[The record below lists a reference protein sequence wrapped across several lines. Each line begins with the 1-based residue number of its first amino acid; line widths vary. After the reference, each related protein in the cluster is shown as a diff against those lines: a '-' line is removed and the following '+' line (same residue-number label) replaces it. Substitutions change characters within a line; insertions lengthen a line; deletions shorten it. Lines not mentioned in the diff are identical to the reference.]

1 MYKKSLTYETFDG
14 VEVTEVFR
22 CNFTPV
28 ELTDMELDMPG
39 GMQKYINDIIEA
51 KDNREMVRLFKE
63 LLIKSYGVISEDGRR
78 FIKNDELREEFKQ
91 TNAYSELFTL
101 SATNADEASKFI
113 NGILP
118 KKLVEQAEKQ
128 KAETTVI
135 TDKSSNN

>member
-22 CNFTPV
+22 FNFTAA
-28 ELTDMELDMPG
+28 ELTDMELNMPG

-51 KDNREMVRLFKE
+51 KDNREMVKLFQE
-63 LLIKSYGVISEDGRR
+63 LLINSYGVISDDGRR
-78 FIKNDELREEFKQ
+78 FIKNDTIREEFKQ
-91 TNAYSELFTL
+91 TNAYSELFML
-101 SATNADEASKFI
+101 FATNEDEASKFI

-118 KKLVEQAEKQ
+118 KNLVAEGP
-128 KAETTVI
+128 KANTTAI

>member
-22 CNFTPV
+22 FNFTPV
-28 ELTDMELDMPG
+28 ELTDRELDMPG

-91 TNAYSELFTL
+91 TNAYSELFML
-101 SATNADEASKFI
+101 FATNEDEASKFI

>member
-22 CNFTPV
+22 FNFTAA
-28 ELTDMELDMPG
+28 ELTDMELNMPG

-51 KDNREMVRLFKE
+51 KDNREMVKLFQE
-63 LLIKSYGVISEDGRR
+63 LLINSYGVISDDGRR
-78 FIKNDELREEFKQ
+78 FIKNDTIREEFKQ
-91 TNAYSELFTL
+91 TNAYSELFML
-101 SATNADEASKFI
+101 FATNEDEASKFI

-118 KKLVEQAEKQ
+118 KNLVAEGQ
-128 KAETTVI
+128 KANTTAI

>member
-22 CNFTPV
+22 FNFTPV

-91 TNAYSELFTL
+91 TNAYSELFML
-101 SATNADEASKFI
+101 FATNEDEASKFI

-128 KAETTVI
+128 KAETTAI
-135 TDKSSNN
+135 NEKSSNN